1 MTTSSERLAIRRE
14 ILKFRPG
21 ETFQTYQI
29 AQETGLSTAKISAI
43 LKWYFEDLVDI
54 HSYIPG
60 SRQHL
65 WRRK

>member
-21 ETFQTYQI
+21 ETFQSYQI
-29 AQETGLSTAKISAI
+29 SQETGLSTAKVSAI
-43 LKWYFEDLVDI
+43 IKWCYGDLVDI
-54 HSYIPG
+54 QSYIPG

>member
-1 MTTSSERLAIRRE
+1 MTTSSERLAVRRE
-14 ILKFRPG
+14 LLKFRPG
-21 ETFQTYQI
+21 ETFQSYQI
-29 AQETGLSTAKISAI
+29 SQETGLSCSKVSAI
-43 LKWYFEDLVDI
+43 LKWYYEDLVDI